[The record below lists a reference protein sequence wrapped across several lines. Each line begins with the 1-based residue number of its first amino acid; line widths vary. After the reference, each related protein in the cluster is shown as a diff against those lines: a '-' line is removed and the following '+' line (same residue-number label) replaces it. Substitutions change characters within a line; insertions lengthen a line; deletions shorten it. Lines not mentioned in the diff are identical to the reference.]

1 MTTKPQLND
10 DSNLLPG
17 LAALGLFVLMAV
29 VFLQAE
35 FGTPEGFPADVS
47 IVASIGYAMFD
58 ISANQLEEQI
68 VSAEGFLAAFLI
80 MAIALDVAIDGAV
93 YLAKRE
99 EAGEVV
105 TALVDDVRSDDPTSG
120 GEPTDGRGPAAR
132 ADGGTST
139 DDDTTAGGDR

>member
-10 DSNLLPG
+10 DSNFLPG
-17 LAALGLFVLMAV
+17 LAALGLFVVMAV

-35 FGTPEGFPADVS
+35 FGAPEGFPADVS

-58 ISANQLEEQI
+58 ISADQLQQQI

-80 MAIALDVAIDGAV
+80 MAIALDVAIDAAV

-105 TALVDDVRSDDPTSG
+105 TALVEDVRSDDPTSG
-120 GEPTDGRGPAAR
+120 GEPSSGRGPAAR
-132 ADGGTST
+132 ADGGYDSS
-139 DDDTTAGGDR
+139 DASSGGDR